1 MTEVQTASLHRTGK
15 FFFFGLVMIFV
26 IVFLDQYTKWLVLE
40 TMLRTDGSNPSF
52 GTWFLTSQPLGV
64 FVDQRETYNN
74 IELTGFLNFVMVWN
88 EGISFGLFDN
98 NDDNMSEGNGLAIVF
113 IGISLIISLLM
124 TVWMTLARGRLL
136 VWSLA
141 LIVGGAIGNV
151 IDRIRF
157 GAVADFVD
165 LHVAGWHWPA
175 FNLAD
180 SSIAIGALLL
190 VIDTMTSKEKN
201 PFLG

>member
-1 MTEVQTASLHRTGK
+1 MTDAQTVHAHRTGK
-15 FFFFGLVMIFV
+15 FFFFGMVMICV
-26 IVFLDQYTKWLVLE
+26 IIFLDQYTKWLVLE
-40 TMLRTDGSNPSF
+40 TMLRTDGANPAF
-52 GTWFLTSQPLGV
+52 GDWFLTRQPIGM
-64 FVDQRETYNN
+64 FIDQRETYNN

-88 EGISFGLFDN
+88 EGISFGLFDSS
-98 NDDNMSEGNGLAIVF
+98 DDNMGGGNGLSIVF
-113 IGISLIISLLM
+113 IGIALIISLLM
-124 TVWMTLARGRLL
+124 IVWMALARGRLL

-190 VIDTMTSKEKN
+190 VIDTMTSKDKN
-201 PFLG
+201 PFLS

>member
-1 MTEVQTASLHRTGK
+1 MTDVQTVRMHRTGK
-15 FFFFGLVMIFV
+15 FFFFGMVMICV

-40 TMLRTDGSNPSF
+40 TMLRTDGENPAF
-52 GTWFLTSQPLGV
+52 GDWFIAAQPVGM
-64 FVDQRETYNN
+64 FIDQRETYNN

-88 EGISFGLFDN
+88 EGISFGLFDSS
-98 NDDNMSEGNGLAIVF
+98 DGDMGGGNGLSIIF
-113 IGISLIISLLM
+113 IGISLVISLLM
-124 TVWMTLARGRLL
+124 IVWMALARGRLL
-136 VWSLA
+136 VWALA

-151 IDRIRF
+151 IDRVRF

-190 VIDTMTSKEKN
+190 VIDTMTSKDKN
-201 PFLG
+201 PFLS

>member
-1 MTEVQTASLHRTGK
+1 MTEAQTIRAHRTGK
-15 FFFFGLVMIFV
+15 FFFFGMVMIAV
-26 IVFLDQYTKWLVLE
+26 IVFLDQYTKWLVME
-40 TMLRTDGSNPSF
+40 TMLRTDGSNPAF
-52 GTWFLTSQPLGV
+52 GEWFLTPQPLGV
-64 FVDQRETYNN
+64 FIDQRETYNN
-74 IELTGFLNFVMVWN
+74 IQLTGFLNFVMVWN

-98 NDDNMSEGNGLAIVF
+98 NDDNMSAGSGLAIVF
-113 IGISLIISLLM
+113 IGISLIISILM
-124 TVWMTLARGRLL
+124 IVWMALARGRLL

-165 LHVAGWHWPA
+165 LHIAGMHWPA

-180 SSIAIGALLL
+180 SSIAVGALLL

>member
-1 MTEVQTASLHRTGK
+1 MTHNQTVRLHRTGK
-15 FFFFGLVMIFV
+15 FFFFGMVMICV

-40 TMLRTDGSNPSF
+40 TVLRTEGNTPSF
-52 GTWFLTSQPLGV
+52 GTWFMTHQPLGM
-64 FVDQRETYNN
+64 FIDQREAYNN
-74 IELTGFLNFVMVWN
+74 VKVNGFINLVMVWN
-88 EGISFGLFDN
+88 EGISFGLFDKS
-98 NDDNMSEGNGLAIVF
+98 DDNMSTGNGLAIVF

-124 TVWMTLARGRLL
+124 VVWMALTRGRLL
-136 VWSLA
+136 VWALA

-151 IDRIRF
+151 IDRVRF

-165 LHVAGWHWPA
+165 LHVAGLHWPA

-190 VIDTMTSKEKN
+190 VIDTMTGKGKN
-201 PFLG
+201 PFLS